1 MAEMRDTKRC
11 VGGASA
17 TSTPRGGQGREPLG
31 SASAAPRPPV
41 GAAARVVAARGR
53 EPRRAGARL
62 LAGLLVLALVGVL
75 GGCASTETEGQAGQA
90 STQALPQQAPE
101 EGAGKESAQN
111 ASVEAAEAAEKTQ
124 EEVKEAEENARAET
138 GEEAEK
144 AKEEA
149 ESEAKSPSPA
159 TPPQQSSGESTAPIE
174 GPGSRSHKGD
184 AQFCSEHECIG
195 KFEEEQGT
203 IVECADGSYSHAGGI
218 SGACSHHGGEG

>member
-1 MAEMRDTKRC
+1 MAETRHTKRR
-11 VGGASA
+11 VGGAPA
-17 TSTPRGGQGREPLG
+17 TSTLSGGQGREPGG
-31 SASAAPRPPV
+31 SASAVPRPPV
-41 GAAARVVAARGR
+41 GAAGRGR
-53 EPRRAGARL
+53 APRRAGGRL
-62 LAGLLVLALVGVL
+62 LAGLLLLALVGVL
-75 GGCASTETEGQAGQA
+75 GGCASTETEGQA

-101 EGAGKESAQN
+101 EGAGKESTQN
-111 ASVEAAEAAEKTQ
+111 TSVEAAEAAEKTQ
-124 EEVKEAEENARAET
+124 EEVKEAEEKARAET

-159 TPPQQSSGESTAPIE
+159 TPSQQSSGESTTPIE
-174 GPGSRSHKGD
+174 GPGSHSHKGD

-218 SGACSHHGGEG
+218 GGACSHHGGEG